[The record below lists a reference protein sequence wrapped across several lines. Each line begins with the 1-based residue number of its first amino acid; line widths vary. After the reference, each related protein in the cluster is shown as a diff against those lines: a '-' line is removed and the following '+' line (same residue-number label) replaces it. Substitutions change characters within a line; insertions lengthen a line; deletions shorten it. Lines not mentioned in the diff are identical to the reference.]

1 MLIRNPVSP
10 RQGARPLSRARARE
24 QVDAPANVSSFDE
37 EAEAASSQYA
47 AYDGANAYNT
57 YENHDDSSLAEQE
70 VYYEEEAYYEE
81 YTEEA
86 SDQEEDEEERAGDDQ
101 WVGDDWQ
108 GAPHEED
115 EEDEEDE
122 ERALVV
128 AEGHYEVT
136 RVLDPGVNMPVFIS
150 GKYQAVRPGKLGHQP
165 HSLRARRP
173 RPFFMHTLVVGVS
186 LIGFLAAVIAMVP
199 LGADRQIL
207 QALGSLAS
215 LAQPSSSNPQAYHL
229 YTVHFGETLQSIAEK
244 FHVQQGGILEINDL
258 VSADQL
264 FTGFRIKIPND
275 SNYGATYHA
284 LLNVPLSPTTT
295 PPPPYGYFIAPPG
308 FESFAVQDY
317 YGDPFGGSFGQCTWW
332 AQHKRPDQDYKG
344 MGDAWAWLYSAP
356 TRGYKVS
363 STPIANATVIFE
375 PGVESASGIGHVAH
389 VEQILPNGWILISEM
404 NFFWNNGGWGR
415 VDYRYIT
422 AGPGVYFIW

>member
-10 RQGARPLSRARARE
+10 RQGARPLSRVRARE

-37 EAEAASSQYA
+37 EAELASGHYA
-47 AYDGANAYNT
+47 AYDNGADAYEET
-57 YENHDDSSLAEQE
+57 YDAPLAEQE
-70 VYYEEEAYYEE
+70 VYYEEEEYYEE
-81 YTEEA
+81 YSEEVH
-86 SDQEEDEEERAGDDQ
+86 DQAGEEEELAEEDQ

-108 GAPHEED
+108 GPSHEEAEED
-115 EEDEEDE
+115 EQ
-122 ERALVV
+122 RALVV

-136 RVLDPGVNMPVFIS
+136 RVLDPGTTMPVFIS
-150 GKYQAVRPGKLGHQP
+150 GKYQTVKPGKLGHQP

-186 LIGFLAAVIAMVP
+186 LLGFLAAAVAIVP
-199 LGADRQIL
+199 LGAGKQIL
-207 QALGSLAS
+207 QGLNTLANIT
-215 LAQPSSSNPQAYHL
+215 QPDSSNPQAYHI
-229 YTVHFGETLQSIAEK
+229 YIVHYADTLQAIANK
-244 FHVQQGGILEINDL
+244 FKVQQGGILEINDL

-264 FTGFRIKIPND
+264 YVGMRIKVPND
-275 SNYGATYHA
+275 PNYGATYHA
-284 LLNVPLSPTTT
+284 LLNIPLAPTIT

-308 FESFAVQDY
+308 FDSFGVQDY

-356 TRGYKVS
+356 QRGYKVS
-363 STPIANATVIFE
+363 STPSANATVIFE

-422 AGPGVYFIW
+422 AGPGVYFIA

>member
-10 RQGARPLSRARARE
+10 HQSTRLLSRGRARE
-24 QVDAPANVSSFDE
+24 QVDAPANVASFEE
-37 EAEAASSQYA
+37 EAEAASGQYA
-47 AYDGANAYNT
+47 AYEDSADDYEQAY
-57 YENHDDSSLAEQE
+57 DSSPDEHE
-70 VYYEEEAYYEE
+70 SYYEEEAYDEE
-81 YTEEA
+81 YSEET
-86 SDQEEDEEERAGDDQ
+86 SDQADDEEGLAADEQ
-101 WVGDDWQ
+101 WMGDDWQ

-115 EEDEEDE
+115 DE
-122 ERALVV
+122 ERGLVV

-136 RVLDPGVNMPVFIS
+136 RVLDPGSMPVFI
-150 GKYQAVRPGKLGHQP
+150 GGNYKTVKPGTLGHQP
-165 HSLRARRP
+165 HSLCARRP

-186 LIGFLAAVIAMVP
+186 LLGFLAVIVAMVP

-215 LAQPSSSNPQAYHL
+215 LAQPDSSNPQTYHV
-229 YTVHFGETLQSIAEK
+229 YIVHYGDTLQGIASK

-258 VSADQL
+258 VSGDQL
-264 FTGFRIKIPND
+264 FVGLRIKVPND
-275 SNYGATYHA
+275 PNYGATYHA
-284 LLNVPLSPTTT
+284 LINVPPTPNIT
-295 PPPPYGYFIAPPG
+295 PPPPYGYYVAPPG
-308 FESFAVQDY
+308 FESFSVQDY

-332 AQHKRPDQDYKG
+332 AQHKRPDHDYKG

-356 TRGYKVS
+356 QRGYKVS
-363 STPIANATVIFE
+363 TTPTVNATVIFE

-389 VEQILPNGWILISEM
+389 VEQLLPGGWILISEM

>member
-10 RQGARPLSRARARE
+10 HQSARLLNRGRARE
-24 QVDAPANVSSFDE
+24 QADAPANVASFEE
-37 EAEAASSQYA
+37 EAEAASGQYA
-47 AYDGANAYNT
+47 AYEDSADDYEQAY
-57 YENHDDSSLAEQE
+57 DSSPDEHE
-70 VYYEEEAYYEE
+70 SYYEEEAYDEE
-81 YTEEA
+81 YSAEA
-86 SDQEEDEEERAGDDQ
+86 SDQADDEEGLAADEQ
-101 WVGDDWQ
+101 WMGDDWQ

-115 EEDEEDE
+115 DE
-122 ERALVV
+122 ERGLVV

-136 RVLDPGVNMPVFIS
+136 RVLDPGSMPVFIS
-150 GKYQAVRPGKLGHQP
+150 GNYKTVKPGTLGHQP

-186 LIGFLAAVIAMVP
+186 LLGFLAAVVAMVP

-215 LAQPSSSNPQAYHL
+215 LTQPDSSNPQAYHV
-229 YTVHFGETLQSIAEK
+229 YIVHYGDTLQSIASK

-258 VSADQL
+258 VSGDQL
-264 FTGFRIKIPND
+264 FVGLRIKVPND
-275 SNYGATYHA
+275 PNYGATYHA
-284 LLNVPLSPTTT
+284 LINVPPTPNIT
-295 PPPPYGYFIAPPG
+295 PPPPYGYFVAPPG

-332 AQHKRPDQDYKG
+332 AQHKRPDHDYKG

-356 TRGYKVS
+356 QRGYKVS
-363 STPIANATVIFE
+363 TTPTVNATVIFE

-389 VEQILPNGWILISEM
+389 VEQLLPGGWILISEM